1 MVWIHQA
8 AHDLRFA
15 IRMFARNPGFAVAA
29 ILTLAVGIGA
39 NVAIFSVVN
48 AVAPSPF
55 FMTGQS
61 ARSHCRERSCPRR
74 RGRSQP
80 AQSRHSTLER
90 SPRFGARRGHS
101 HRLGWRC
108 RRP

>member
-48 AVAPSPF
+48 AVAQPS
-55 FMTGQS
+55 
-61 ARSHCRERSCPRR
+61 
-74 RGRSQP
+74 
-80 AQSRHSTLER
+80 
-90 SPRFGARRGHS
+90 
-101 HRLGWRC
+101 
-108 RRP
+108 